1 MQYSLGNEVSFLRAT
16 AGQAPHAVIAL
27 RVEEQARRS
36 TSRNAVTP
44 SPFAHADVCSIKPLN
59 EYRAPTKMDLAL
71 LEGKTHNIRIRL
83 LCGQCHHLKKARP
96 CKEVGFFSRQS
107 RWNRGQM
114 ARKIGWHGVI

>member
-1 MQYSLGNEVSFLRAT
+1 MQYPLGNEVSFLRAT

-36 TSRNAVTP
+36 TNRNAVTP

-83 LCGQCHHLKKARP
+83 LCGQCHHLKKMESGSNGSHNWVAWCHLKTLP
-96 CKEVGFFSRQS
+96 PEDVC
-107 RWNRGQM
+107 
-114 ARKIGWHGVI
+114 A